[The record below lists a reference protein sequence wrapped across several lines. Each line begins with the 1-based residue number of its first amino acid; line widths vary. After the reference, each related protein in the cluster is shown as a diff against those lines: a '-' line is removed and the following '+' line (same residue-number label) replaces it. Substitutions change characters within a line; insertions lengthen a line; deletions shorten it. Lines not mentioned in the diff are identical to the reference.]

1 MSAISALIENN
12 PYFGAGF
19 GLMGVGL
26 GASVLRK
33 SAQVRV
39 CVCPRR
45 VRLVW

>member
-26 GASVLRK
+26 GASMLRK
-33 SAQVRV
+33 SAQVSV
-39 CVCPRR
+39 SVSPQG
-45 VRLVW
+45 